1 MSGEH
6 ALRDTSADGLRG
18 LAALNVMLCHFVAAF
33 LPSLLRGNYGDLEQ
47 AKNPLSLVEKII
59 GSPVFTVLFN
69 GNFAVLIF
77 FVLSGYVLS
86 SPALKNDNQKIR
98 SRFWGRY
105 LRLNIPVCVACIL
118 SWCALKIGLY
128 YNLDA
133 GVITNSKWLLQQ
145 YARDVSFKELI
156 EIATIKG
163 VLGEGVLIPPMWT
176 IRVELIG
183 SVVLL
188 ATLMLSPANRQ
199 VACIAV
205 VSIAVLLLRTADTI
219 YLLCFFAGCL
229 CNWMTV
235 SRRIALPLFLVGLI
249 LGSYQPDGVT
259 FMLPSL
265 TADSKTLYNAIGA
278 VSLTIALCR
287 GGLFARSL
295 ANPYVQYLGKV
306 SYSIY
311 LLHFIL
317 LCSVSSAV
325 VVTLGAGWVGLSVA
339 FILYVITTFSI
350 AHFFTL
356 TVDNSAVSL
365 AHKFARFIEGQ
376 SRQGAVDDLATRP
389 QRP

>member
-18 LAALNVMLCHFVAAF
+18 LAALNVMFCHFVAAF

-47 AKNPLSLVEKII
+47 AKNPLSLVEKLI

-86 SPALKNDNQKIR
+86 TPALKNDNPKIR

-199 VACIAV
+199 IACIAV
-205 VSIAVLLLRTADTI
+205 VSVAVLLMRTEDTI

-235 SRRIALPLFLVGLI
+235 SRRVALLLFVVGLI

-265 TADSKTLYNAIGA
+265 TSDPKTLYNAIGA

-295 ANPYVQYLGKV
+295 AHPYVQYLGKV

-356 TVDNSAVSL
+356 TVDNSAVRL
-365 AHKFARFIEGQ
+365 AHRFARFIEGQ
-376 SRQGAVDDLATRP
+376 SMQGGVDELAARP

>member
-1 MSGEH
+1 M
-6 ALRDTSADGLRG
+6 RDTSADGLRG
-18 LAALNVMLCHFVAAF
+18 LAALKVMLCHFVAAF

-265 TADSKTLYNAIGA
+265 TADSKTLYNAISA

-339 FILYVITTFSI
+339 FILYIITTFSI